1 MDWIKRNL
9 MFVVGGAVTL
19 VLLGLAG
26 WYSFSG
32 YSHNVQER
40 DKVTQAYAEMNALYS
55 KNPAPG
61 DGQKVNNIALA
72 KEQQQEAREFVDKLA
87 ALLVRVPAIQDKT
100 NVNGREFSAALQEAI
115 SMLQRE
121 ATNASVILPPRY
133 RFSFEKQASLVTFAP
148 GTLDHLASQLGE
160 VKVIAEILNAAK
172 INSLESIRRERV
184 PGSPD
189 DLSGPATDYIDQ
201 ASVTNEWAISTPY
214 EVTFRSFSPE
224 LAKVLAGFAQS
235 KYGLVVKSINVEPA
249 ATTDL
254 MNEPFGAAPVYGQ
267 PVYQPIPQPAQR
279 RTILAEEDRAGGRYA
294 APNRYQANP
303 YSANPN
309 PYGAAPQPAPVA
321 VAPVARPTLQTILK
335 ERQLKVTL
343 LVHVVKLLPPQP

>member
-40 DKVTQAYAEMNALYS
+40 DKVTQAYAELNTLYS

-87 ALLVRVPAIQDKT
+87 ALLVRVPAIPEKT
-100 NVNGREFSAALQEAI
+100 NVNGREFSAALQETI

-201 ASVTNEWAISTPY
+201 TSVTNEWAISTPY

-249 ATTDL
+249 ATVDL
-254 MNEPFGAAPVYGQ
+254 MSEAAPGYGQ
-267 PVYQPIPQPAQR
+267 PVYQPIPQLAQR

-303 YSANPN
+303 YSAN

>member
-32 YSHNVQER
+32 YSHNVEER
-40 DKVTQAYAEMNALYS
+40 DKVTQAYAELNTLYS
-55 KNPAPG
+55 KKPAPG

-87 ALLVRVPAIQDKT
+87 ALLVKAPAIPDKT
-100 NVNGREFSAALQEAI
+100 NVNGREFSAALQETI

-121 ATNASVILPPRY
+121 ATNASVVLPPRY

-201 ASVTNEWAISTPY
+201 TSVTNEWAISTPY
-214 EVTFRSFSPE
+214 EITFRSFSPE

-235 KYGLVVKSINVEPA
+235 QYGLVVKSINVEPA
-249 ATTDL
+249 ATTDV
-254 MNEPFGAAPVYGQ
+254 MGDPFGAAPVYGQ

-279 RTILAEEDRAGGRYA
+279 RMILAEEDRAGGRYA

-303 YSANPN
+303 YGAN

-321 VAPVARPTLQTILK
+321 VATAARPTLQTILK

-343 LVHVVKLLPPQP
+343 LVHVVKLLPSQP

>member
-32 YSHNVQER
+32 YSHNAAQR
-40 DKVTQAYAEMNALYS
+40 DEVARAYEELNTLYS
-55 KNPAPG
+55 KKPAPG
-61 DGQKVNNIALA
+61 DGQKVNNIAVA
-72 KEQQQEAREFVDKLA
+72 REQQKEAREFVDKLA
-87 ALLVRVPAIQDKT
+87 AFLVEAPAIPARS
-100 NVNGREFSAALQEAI
+100 NVTGQRFSAALQDTI
-115 SMLQRE
+115 SWLQRE
-121 ATNASVILPPRY
+121 ATNSSVILPPRY

-160 VKVIAEILNAAK
+160 VKVIADILNAAK
-172 INSLESIRRERV
+172 INSLDSIRRERV

-201 ASVTNEWAISTPY
+201 TSVTNEWAILTPY

-235 KYGLVVKSINVEPA
+235 PYGLVVKSLNVEPA
-249 ATTDL
+249 MTTEL
-254 MNEPFGAAPVYGQ
+254 MVPTYSQ
-267 PVYQPIPQPAQR
+267 PIYQQPIPQPAPR
-279 RTILAEEDRAGGRYA
+279 RMIMAEEDRGA
-294 APNRYQANP
+294 AARAASRYQSNP
-303 YSANPN
+303 YSANP
-309 PYGAAPQPAPVA
+309 YGTAPQPAPVM
-321 VAPVARPTLQTILK
+321 VATAARPTLQTILK
-335 ERQLKVTL
+335 EQQLKVTL
-343 LVHVVKLLPPQP
+343 LVHVVKLLPSQP

>member
-40 DKVTQAYAEMNALYS
+40 DKVTQAYAELNTLYS

-87 ALLVRVPAIQDKT
+87 ALLARVPAIPDKT
-100 NVNGREFSAALQEAI
+100 NVNGREFSAALQETI

-201 ASVTNEWAISTPY
+201 TSVTNEWAISTPY

-235 KYGLVVKSINVEPA
+235 PYGLVVKSLNVEPA
-249 ATTDL
+249 MTTDL
-254 MNEPFGAAPVYGQ
+254 MVPTYGQ
-267 PVYQPIPQPAQR
+267 PIYQQPIPQPAPR
-279 RTILAEEDRAGGRYA
+279 RMIMAEEDRGA
-294 APNRYQANP
+294 AARAASRYQ
-303 YSANPN
+303 SN
-309 PYGAAPQPAPVA
+309 PYGANPYGTAPQPAPVM
-321 VAPVARPTLQTILK
+321 VATAPRPTLQTILK
-335 ERQLKVTL
+335 EQQLKVTL